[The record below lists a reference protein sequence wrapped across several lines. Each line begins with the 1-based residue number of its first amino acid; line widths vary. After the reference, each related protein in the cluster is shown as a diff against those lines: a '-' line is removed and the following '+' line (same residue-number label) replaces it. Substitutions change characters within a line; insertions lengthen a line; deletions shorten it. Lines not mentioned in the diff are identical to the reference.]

1 MATASATGQSKTA
14 FVRDF
19 IRKNPN
25 ANRKDVEEAWLGAG
39 NEGPIHSS
47 LVSNLRAEAGL
58 TGKKRRGGRS
68 RRAERDGAA
77 ESTLAATPVAKP
89 KRRGRKKGRKAKANA
104 ATATATERQPRSGGQ
119 GKAMA
124 EIEQDID
131 RLIFKLMVVGGFEG
145 IEGEL
150 RKVRRLL
157 YHSDQA

>member
-19 IRKNPN
+19 IRKNPS
-25 ANRKDVEEAWLGAG
+25 ANRKDVEEAWLAAG

-68 RRAERDGAA
+68 RRAEGDGAVA
-77 ESTLAATPVAKP
+77 SAQAATPAAKP

-104 ATATATERQPRSGGQ
+104 TTATERQPRSGGRD
-119 GKAMA
+119 KALA

-131 RLIFKLMVVGGFEG
+131 RLIFKLMVAGGFEG

-157 YHSDQA
+157 YHSHQA

>member
-25 ANRKDVEEAWLGAG
+25 ANRKDVEQAWLAAG

-58 TGKKRRGGRS
+58 TGKKRRGARS
-68 RRAERDGAA
+68 RRAERDGAVA
-77 ESTLAATPVAKP
+77 STQAATGAAKP
-89 KRRGRKKGRKAKANA
+89 KRRGRKKGRKAKANI
-104 ATATATERQPRSGGQ
+104 ATATERQPRSGGQ
-119 GKAMA
+119 GKALA

-131 RLIFKLMVVGGFEG
+131 RLIFKLMGVGGSEG
-145 IEGEL
+145 IEHEL

-157 YHSDQA
+157 YRSDRA